1 MTRFEIIFPVI
12 LLFLSSCKTQIENG
26 IGTPEFPFVGEA
38 KISILG
44 NDLILPLITDLSV
57 IDTAIIATGSLDDY
71 WVHTY
76 DKNSG
81 NPIADYI
88 SKGQGPSDILGC
100 TYLSKA
106 KDGWKIYD
114 YMSRKVKLYDK
125 DFAFIGMSDKDSL
138 LSSPMDC
145 NFTALQILPSGKKIC
160 YIDKFENGDLIFDGF
175 FMADSIGYS
184 KPFLNLHDEDEI
196 GPLGYYMQY
205 KFAGSPDGKKLAAV
219 SSPGCCLKLFD
230 TDGNNLILKSS
241 HCYYPL
247 TIKNP
252 EDAAQVYEDNKR
264 SFTSLAVTDS
274 RIIACMDEDPD
285 NYGPTDILVWD
296 WEGNPICRYKSDK
309 IIVKFALSPDNLDE
323 IFAFVTDPERNYALA
338 KIYCQGLLK

>member
-1 MTRFEIIFPVI
+1 MNTHKI
-12 LLFLSSCKTQIENG
+12 LLSAIILLLTSCNAKDDKGGETL
-26 IGTPEFPFVGEA
+26 EFPFVGKAE
-38 KISILG
+38 ISILG
-44 NDLILPLITDLSV
+44 DDLILPLITDLSV
-57 IDTAIIATGSLDDY
+57 NDTVIIATGSLDNY

-81 NPIADYI
+81 DPIANHI

-125 DFAFIGMSDKDSL
+125 DFAFIRMSDKDSL
-138 LSSPMDC
+138 PSLSIDC
-145 NFTALQILPSGKKIC
+145 NLTALQILPSGKKIC
-160 YIDKFENGDLIFDGF
+160 YIDKYENENLIFDGF
-175 FMADSIGYS
+175 IVADSAGYS
-184 KPFLNLHDEDEI
+184 KPFLNLHDEDQI

-219 SSPGCCLKLFD
+219 SSPGCYLKLFD

-309 IIVKFALSPDNLDE
+309 IIVKFALSPDNPDDLY
-323 IFAFVTDPERNYALA
+323 AFVTDPERNYSLA
-338 KIYCQGLLK
+338 KIKCRGLLN

>member
-1 MTRFEIIFPVI
+1 MSRIKIILYAI
-12 LLFLSSCKTQIENG
+12 IALLSSCQTKD
-26 IGTPEFPFVGEA
+26 GTGNKSLEFPFVGEA
-38 KISILG
+38 NISILG
-44 NDLILPLITDLSV
+44 DGVILPLITDLSV
-57 IDTAIIATGSLDDY
+57 NDTAIIATGALDNH
-71 WVHTY
+71 WIHTY
-76 DKNSG
+76 HKKTG
-81 NPIADYI
+81 EPTADHI
-88 SKGQGPSDILGC
+88 LNGQGPADILGC
-100 TYLSKA
+100 TYLSQTKG
-106 KDGWKIYD
+106 GWEIYD
-114 YMSRKVKLYDK
+114 YMSRKVKLYD
-125 DFAFIGMSDKDSL
+125 DNFSFIEVSNNDSL
-138 LSSPMDC
+138 PSKLKDY
-145 NFTALQILPSGKKIC
+145 NFTALQLLPSGKKLC
-160 YIDKFENGDLIFDGF
+160 FIDKYENGDLIFDGF

-230 TDGNNLILKSS
+230 TDDNNLILKSS

-309 IIVKFALSPDNLDE
+309 IIVKFALSPDNPDE

>member
-1 MTRFEIIFPVI
+1 MSRIKIILYAI
-12 LLFLSSCKTQIENG
+12 IALLSSCQTKD
-26 IGTPEFPFVGEA
+26 GTGNESLEFPFVGEA
-38 KISILG
+38 NISILG
-44 NDLILPLITDLSV
+44 DGVILPLITDLSV
-57 IDTAIIATGSLDDY
+57 NDTAIIATGALDNH
-71 WVHTY
+71 WIHTY
-76 DKNSG
+76 HKKTG
-81 NPIADYI
+81 EPTADHI
-88 SKGQGPSDILGC
+88 LNGQGPADILGC
-100 TYLSKA
+100 TYLSQTKG
-106 KDGWKIYD
+106 GWEIYD
-114 YMSRKVKLYDK
+114 YMSRKVKLYD
-125 DFAFIGMSDKDSL
+125 DNFSFIEVSNNDSL
-138 LSSPMDC
+138 PSKLKDY
-145 NFTALQILPSGKKIC
+145 NFTALQLLPSGKKLC
-160 YIDKFENGDLIFDGF
+160 FIDKFENGDLIFDGF

-230 TDGNNLILKSS
+230 TDDNNLILKSS

-309 IIVKFALSPDNLDE
+309 IIVKFALSPDNPDE